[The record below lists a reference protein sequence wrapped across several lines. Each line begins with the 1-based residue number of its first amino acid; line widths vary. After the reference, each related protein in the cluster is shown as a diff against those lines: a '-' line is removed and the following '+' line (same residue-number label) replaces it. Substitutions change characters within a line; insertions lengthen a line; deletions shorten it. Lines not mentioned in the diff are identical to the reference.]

1 MERLTWRV
9 EHLSEIDSTNRWL
22 VERAKEG
29 ADEGLVVYADFQSA
43 GRGRL
48 ERPWEAPARSS
59 LLCSILLRPELDV
72 DHLQLVVAAVALAA
86 RAALVRLCGLRPDLK
101 WPNDLVVGP
110 KKLAGLLCEVVE
122 AEGGAVVVGLGLN
135 LSAHPDGVDATDVTA
150 ETGIT
155 ISPRGLLDIL
165 FEELEVRYARV
176 TSDEGRAELRN
187 EYRAALVTIGQ
198 RVRVERLA
206 DAVAGDARD
215 VDECGRLVVEVD
227 GVTVVFSTGD
237 VVHVRPQLGAST

>member
-1 MERLTWRV
+1 VERLTWRV

-122 AEGGAVVVGLGLN
+122 AE
-135 LSAHPDGVDATDVTA
+135 
-150 ETGIT
+150 
-155 ISPRGLLDIL
+155 
-165 FEELEVRYARV
+165 
-176 TSDEGRAELRN
+176 
-187 EYRAALVTIGQ
+187 
-198 RVRVERLA
+198 
-206 DAVAGDARD
+206 
-215 VDECGRLVVEVD
+215 
-227 GVTVVFSTGD
+227 
-237 VVHVRPQLGAST
+237 